1 MSTTNSLVNLLGV
14 PRWIETSFPIIQAG
28 LVVLIALAC
37 IVMIIAILASPANS
51 GRGANAITGA
61 SESFYTKNK
70 GKSNQ
75 GRIRTLIIVCAVTIA
90 VSAVL
95 YFVLIQIFQATGDPG
110 EIIP

>member
-1 MSTTNSLVNLLGV
+1 M
-14 PRWIETSFPIIQAG
+14 
-28 LVVLIALAC
+28 
-37 IVMIIAILASPANS
+37 IVAILASPAQV

-61 SESFYTKNK
+61 SESYYTKNK

-95 YFVLIQIFQATGDPG
+95 YFVLIQIFQATGGLPDGTIPG
-110 EIIP
+110 A